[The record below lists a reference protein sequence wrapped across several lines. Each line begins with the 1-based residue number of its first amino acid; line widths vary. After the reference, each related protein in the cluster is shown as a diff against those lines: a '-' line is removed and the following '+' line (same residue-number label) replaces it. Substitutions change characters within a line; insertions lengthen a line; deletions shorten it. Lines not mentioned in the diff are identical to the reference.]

1 MVKIYEKNPKKIHAE
16 LNIIMCSEN
25 VQKRPGL
32 AGSFKVAKSFSF
44 STYPKHADDCSNVN
58 KTYIGSLIDRHK
70 DW

>member
-32 AGSFKVAKSFSF
+32 G
-44 STYPKHADDCSNVN
+44 YPN
-58 KTYIGSLIDRHK
+58 
-70 DW
+70 